1 MGKDFA
7 HTKLMKEAIL
17 MGNKANQS
25 IACSVQ
31 QCMHHCGDKN
41 YCSLDCISVGTHE
54 VNPTEVQCVDCE
66 SFRLK

>member
-1 MGKDFA
+1 
-7 HTKLMKEAIL
+7 
-17 MGNKANQS
+17 MGNKANHS